1 MLKQVRSWLAVAFLL
16 VSVVALIALALYV
29 SWTQAPFLAG
39 ILTGWLALVVIGF
52 VLSYRRRPRYVDVPD
67 DRRRTIE
74 MADELER
81 LKPGSHVARLARSE
95 SGRERHRDDLQ

>member
-29 SWTQAPFLAG
+29 SWSHAPFLAG
-39 ILTGWLALVVIGF
+39 ILTGWLALVVLGF
-52 VLSYRRRPRYVDVPD
+52 VLSYRRRPRYAEADRIRMD
-67 DRRRTIE
+67 D